1 MRAVFNRTVITALV
15 FTFGLHLTFGT
26 YEVVWSLYLVA
37 LGASVAWVG
46 LSFVLFSVPEMLVAP
61 FAGRYID
68 RHGPLRPILI
78 TGLVIICTGS
88 FYAISRSYVGSTLV
102 APVEAAATAAMMPA
116 LYTILGRGT
125 PVGRSSTTQGLFGA
139 TSTLGLIVASVVA
152 GALFE
157 IDMSLPFVFF
167 VVGIAVSMV
176 IGLWLYRGI
185 PSARPR

>member
-1 MRAVFNRTVITALV
+1 M
-15 FTFGLHLTFGT
+15 
-26 YEVVWSLYLVA
+26 
-37 LGASVAWVG
+37 
-46 LSFVLFSVPEMLVAP
+46 
-61 FAGRYID
+61 
-68 RHGPLRPILI
+68 
-78 TGLVIICTGS
+78 
-88 FYAISRSYVGSTLV
+88 GSTLV
-102 APVEAAATAAMMPA
+102 APIEAAATAAMMPA

-125 PVGRSSTTQGLFGA
+125 PVGRSSTAQGLFGA

-185 PSARPR
+185 PSARPG